1 MASLP
6 RVVTVDPKNNIPQQI
21 RAAFDLMDR
30 LVVQIDVPGAEEA
43 LDEVKRGGCT
53 VVIAAWDLG
62 VHTKGWELAGRIRQ
76 VDENVSIMVLG
87 EDDDTEMDEDM
98 LEQSPFVYLRRPFD
112 IPQLIRVLKAAMDG
126 GDIFDAVH
134 APAGAGHAVEEFGP
148 VPAINRERATAILEG
163 LQTDL
168 QALAILLAD
177 REGHIAV
184 ELGTMMDLGR
194 EELTHTVLSAVLTTL
209 DLRDIIGG
217 NAAALQFFDGDQY
230 DVFLL
235 SVGLHHFLCIVYEGV
250 RGSRELGAVNRYGR
264 RAAEDLIGILGA
276 QAWLIQ
282 RVKREEPEVMRKSQ
296 ARKTQ
301 PEPEEELPQLA
312 PAQLSTSEMRRV
324 EEEEEAPQL
333 EAIADDAFDPDAL
346 FSDDFDE
353 NEADDLFSMDK
364 LEDLA
369 KFDGPKGTID
379 GEQAEQLGLLK

>member
-6 RVVTVDPKNNIPQQI
+6 RVVTVDPNNNIPQQI

-43 LDEVKRGGCT
+43 LDEVKRGGCD
-53 VVIAAWDLG
+53 VVIAAWNLG
-62 VHTKGWELAGRIRQ
+62 AHTKGWELAGRIRQ
-76 VDENVSIMVLG
+76 ASEDVSIMVLG
-87 EDDDTEMDEDM
+87 DESDTEMDADM

-112 IPQLIRVLKAAMDG
+112 IPQLIRVLNAALDG
-126 GDIFDAVH
+126 GNIFDAVH
-134 APAGAGHAVEEFGP
+134 APASTVRSIEDMGP
-148 VPAINRERATAILEG
+148 VPNINRERATAVLQC

-168 QALAILLAD
+168 QALALLLAD
-177 REGHIAV
+177 REGKIVV
-184 ELGTMMDLGR
+184 EQGTMMDINR

-235 SVGLHHFLCIVYEGV
+235 SVGLHHFLCIVYEGT

-264 RAAEDLIGILGA
+264 RAAEDLIGVLGA
-276 QAWLIQ
+276 EAWLIQ
-282 RVKREEPEVMRKSQ
+282 RVQREETKVVRKSQ
-296 ARKTQ
+296 ARSQ
-301 PEPEEELPQLA
+301 PAEEEPLPQLE
-312 PAQLSTSEMRRV
+312 PAQLSTSELQQVQER
-324 EEEEEAPQL
+324 EERLQL
-333 EAIADDAFDPDAL
+333 EAIDEDTFDPDAL

-353 NEADDLFSMDK
+353 NAADDLFSMDK

>member
-6 RVVTVDPKNNIPQQI
+6 RVVTVDPNNNIPQQI

-43 LDEVKRGGCT
+43 LDEVKRGGCD
-53 VVIAAWDLG
+53 VVIAAWNLG
-62 VHTKGWELAGRIRQ
+62 AHTKGWELAGRIRQ
-76 VDENVSIMVLG
+76 ASEDVSIMVLG
-87 EDDDTEMDEDM
+87 DESDTEMDADM

-112 IPQLIRVLKAAMDG
+112 IPQLIRVLNAALDG
-126 GDIFDAVH
+126 GNIFDAVH
-134 APAGAGHAVEEFGP
+134 APASTVRSIEDMGP
-148 VPAINRERATAILEG
+148 VPNINRERATAVLQS

-168 QALAILLAD
+168 QALALLLAD
-177 REGHIAV
+177 REGKIVV
-184 ELGTMMDLGR
+184 EQGTMMDINR

-235 SVGLHHFLCIVYEGV
+235 SVGLHHFLCIVYEGT

-264 RAAEDLIGILGA
+264 RATEDLIGVLGA
-276 QAWLIQ
+276 EAWLIQ
-282 RVKREEPEVMRKSQ
+282 RVQREETKVVRKSQ
-296 ARKTQ
+296 ARSQ
-301 PEPEEELPQLA
+301 PAEEEPLPQLE
-312 PAQLSTSEMRRV
+312 PAQLSTSELQQVQER
-324 EEEEEAPQL
+324 EERLQL
-333 EAIADDAFDPDAL
+333 EAIDEDTFDPDAL

-353 NEADDLFSMDK
+353 NAADDLFSMDK

>member
-6 RVVTVDPKNNIPQQI
+6 RIVTVDPNNNIPQQI

-43 LDEVKRGGCT
+43 LDEVKRGGCDA
-53 VVIAAWDLG
+53 VIAAWDLG
-62 VHTKGWELAGRIRQ
+62 KQKGWELASRIRQ
-76 VDENVSIMVLG
+76 VDEDVSIMLLG
-87 EDDDTEMDEDM
+87 EDNDTEMDDEM
-98 LEQSPFVYLRRPFD
+98 LAQSPFVYLRRPFD
-112 IPQLIRVLKAAMDG
+112 IPQLIRVLKAALDG
-126 GDIFDAVH
+126 GDIFDAVLPPATTVRSISDMG
-134 APAGAGHAVEEFGP
+134 APP
-148 VPAINRERATAILEG
+148 RINVERATSVLSD
-163 LQTDL
+163 LQNDL

-184 ELGTMMDLGR
+184 ELGTLMDINR

-235 SVGLHHFLCIVYEGV
+235 SVGLHHFLCIVYEGT

-264 RAAEDLIGILGA
+264 RVAEDLIGILGA
-276 QAWLIQ
+276 EAWLIQ
-282 RVKREEPEVMRKSQ
+282 RVKREEPEVVRKSQ
-296 ARKTQ
+296 SRIAQ
-301 PEPEEELPQLA
+301 PAPEEELPQLE
-312 PAQLSTSEMRRV
+312 PARLSTSELQAV
-324 EEEEEAPQL
+324 EEPEERLQL
-333 EAIADDAFDPDAL
+333 EAIADEAFDPDAL
-346 FSDDFDE
+346 FSDDFDDDA
-353 NEADDLFSMDK
+353 ADDLFSMDK
-364 LEDLA
+364 LEELA

>member
-30 LVVQIDVPGAEEA
+30 LVVQIDVPGADEA
-43 LDEVKRGGCT
+43 LDEVKRGGCD

-87 EDDDTEMDEDM
+87 EDDDTEMDEEM

-112 IPQLIRVLKAAMDG
+112 IPQLIRVLKAALDG
-126 GDIFDAVH
+126 GNIFEAVH
-134 APAGAGHAVEEFGP
+134 PPASVVRSVEDMGP
-148 VPAINRERATAILEG
+148 VPGINQERATAVLEG

-168 QALAILLAD
+168 QALALLLAD
-177 REGHIAV
+177 REGHIVA
-184 ELGTMMDLGR
+184 EQGTLMDINR

-235 SVGLHHFLCIVYEGV
+235 SVGLHHFLCIVYEGT

-264 RAAEDLIGILGA
+264 RAAEDLIGVLGA

-282 RVKREEPEVMRKSQ
+282 RVQREEPKVVRKSQ
-296 ARKTQ
+296 ARKAQ
-301 PEPEEELPQLA
+301 EEEEELPQLE
-312 PAQLSTSEMRRV
+312 PAQLSTSELQQIEER
-324 EEEEEAPQL
+324 EEEVRL

-353 NEADDLFSMDK
+353 NAADDLFSMDA